1 VVEIVNDEEGRPP
14 QWRAGWQ
21 GGDTG
26 VVPGCW
32 RSLLECGGCGAARC
46 GGGVQLLG
54 FEVNRSALVWAV
66 LRPGVVTPLGVY
78 GCPQADGRVHE

>member
-1 VVEIVNDEEGRPP
+1 MVEIVNDEEGRPP

-54 FEVNRSALVWAV
+54 FEVNRSALVGVGCAAARGCDALGGVWV
-66 LRPGVVTPLGVY
+66 SPG
-78 GCPQADGRVHE
+78 